1 MNNTILND
9 VAELIELSDD
19 ELTEALLDEK
29 YNKALLRE
37 LVRRSLKLAK
47 LYREKYEYEKNERRR
62 VGPDDKET
70 YTLGIVEI
78 KKGARASALTSFT
91 FLRV

>member
-1 MNNTILND
+1 MTNQILND

-47 LYREKYEYEKNERRR
+47 LYWENYEYEKRYAGELDER
-62 VGPDDKET
+62 
-70 YTLGIVEI
+70 I
-78 KKGARASALTSFT
+78 KKFT
-91 FLRV
+91 LRQL